1 MAEATNFIEQIVE
14 SDLAEGKVSAVQTRF
29 PPEPNGDLHNGHAE
43 GKFVNLGTALK
54 NGG

>member
-29 PPEPNGDLHNGHAE
+29 PPQPNGDLSSGHATSMV
-43 GKFVNLGTALK
+43 GHFGTDVE
-54 NGG
+54 